1 MAEENIIIF
10 KTQIEGLESIDELNK
25 QLSEAKKTYKAAQAG
40 SEDYIKAQE
49 AIVGINSKLDAHK
62 QFLKQVDNQSK
73 ANTNTI
79 EGLRNK
85 YKELA
90 LATTKLD
97 IGSAEFKKTQSE
109 AKAVSDQLKEL
120 EKGMG
125 NTSRIVGN

>member
-90 LATTKLD
+90 LAS
-97 IGSAEFKKTQSE
+97 I
-109 AKAVSDQLKEL
+109 
-120 EKGMG
+120 
-125 NTSRIVGN
+125 